1 MILKRNTAHPNFI
14 VGLLSYL
21 LFLTGIILQAYNSVP
36 GLQLIMVAIILGG
49 LHWVG
54 SIIDVCTDSELK
66 SDEKSRFLWF
76 AVVIMI
82 PPVAGMLYY
91 MMPGKKVAF

>member
-1 MILKRNTAHPNFI
+1 MTHPNFV

-21 LFLTGIILQAYNSVP
+21 LFLTGVVLLIYNSDV
-36 GLQLIMVAIILGG
+36 GMQFILLSIIMGG
-49 LHWVG
+49 VHWVG

-66 SDEKSRFLWF
+66 HDERSRFLWL

-82 PPVAGMLYY
+82 PPISGMLYY
-91 MMPGKKVAF
+91 MMSRKTLSF

>member
-1 MILKRNTAHPNFI
+1 MKHPNFI

-21 LFLTGIILQAYNSVP
+21 LFLIGIILQAYNSVA
-36 GLQLIMVAIILGG
+36 GMQLIMVAIILGG

-91 MMPGKKVAF
+91 MMPRKVVAF